1 MVPVGVGDAL
11 IPQMNIYKNT
21 TLYLNGKTLSF
32 DKTATT
38 ESLSYTPAFFGVMTG
53 ATFTVYGEGVIDA
66 EAGYNAAYGINVFG
80 GNLVINGGTYY
91 GAMSAVQVQTGTCT
105 INGGHFELADT
116 IKEAAPQ
123 YSTYLINCID
133 ASISN
138 GTAVVYVK
146 GGTFVNFDPSASQGE
161 PNAPVSFVDSENYT
175 VESAVQENGETW
187 YTVVPKA

>member
-1 MVPVGVGDAL
+1 MGDAL